1 MPRTAPIAAL
11 TLAAALSLPAAAL
24 AADDAAAPSAARLLA
39 DSSPLTQTPVPR
51 DAPEVTAT
59 PLADRDADADADADA
74 DVEVLADAGD
84 PERLLAQAPAATAT
98 PPARKLPHTGSELL
112 LTLLAG
118 GGLVLTGAGL
128 RIGIARPRP
137 GASLPALDGPW

>member
-1 MPRTAPIAAL
+1 MPRATPIAAL
-11 TLAAALSLPAAAL
+11 TLAAALSLPAAAA
-24 AADDAAAPSAARLLA
+24 AADDAALTAAQLLA
-39 DSSPLTQTPVPR
+39 DSTPVTQAPVPR

-59 PLADRDADADADADA
+59 PLADRDPDG
-74 DVEVLADAGD
+74 EILADAGD

-98 PPARKLPHTGSELL
+98 PPATKLPHTGSEVL

-128 RIGIARPRP
+128 RIGSARPRP
-137 GASLPALDGPW
+137 ATSLAAADGPR

>member
-11 TLAAALSLPAAAL
+11 TLAAALSLPAAAV
-24 AADDAAAPSAARLLA
+24 AADDASAPSAARLLA

-59 PLADRDADADADADA
+59 PLADRDPDG
-74 DVEVLADAGD
+74 EILADAGD

-137 GASLPALDGPW
+137 GASLPAVDGPR

>member
-1 MPRTAPIAAL
+1 MPRSTPIAAL
-11 TLAAALSLPAAAL
+11 TLAAALSVPAGAL
-24 AADDAAAPSAARLLA
+24 AADDDGLRADVTAAQLLA
-39 DSSPLTQTPVPR
+39 DAAPVTQAPVPR
-51 DAPEVTAT
+51 DAPAVTAT
-59 PLADRDADADADADA
+59 PLADRDPDAT
-74 DVEVLADAGD
+74 VLADAGD

-98 PPARKLPHTGSELL
+98 PPATKLPHTGSELL

-137 GASLPALDGPW
+137 GAALPAADGPR

>member
-11 TLAAALSLPAAAL
+11 TLAAALSLPASAL
-24 AADDAAAPSAARLLA
+24 AADDASAPSAARLLA

-59 PLADRDADADADADA
+59 PLADRGADG
-74 DVEVLADAGD
+74 EILADAGD

-98 PPARKLPHTGSELL
+98 PPARELPHTGSELL

-137 GASLPALDGPW
+137 GASLPALDGAR